1 MTIGTWDYTYAE
13 FVAALRRIGL
23 AEGDI
28 VYVQNCGESLG
39 QPRGCDTSEQISAL
53 MVDALREVVGET
65 GTILIAT
72 YTFSACRREIFD
84 VDHTPAVPGVWSSF
98 GPFMEYFR
106 MLPDAV
112 RSPDPI
118 FSVAGIGP
126 RAAELLSNPS
136 HYSLGEDCIHDRLR
150 KVNGKICMIG
160 IGLFEATFRH
170 YVEAMAQV
178 PWRFNKL
185 FTGYVRNGSNVLH
198 KTGRVYNVRI
208 LAPHGDPAGEQLEA
222 QARELGLCKAA
233 PVGQNEVVAIE
244 SAAYYELGMREMA
257 HDPWYSARGPAGDPV
272 AIEDERVQGPQ
283 YDVHLPPSATMEQMI
298 DALWWLP
305 RDIVSTGYDSALHAL
320 ASQVPMT
327 IHEYPTGTE
336 CWTWIVPEK
345 WTCYEAY
352 LETLDGQRLF
362 SYADHPLHVVSYSLP
377 FAGEVSRDELF
388 QHLHT
393 HPMLPDA
400 IPFIFKYYER
410 DWGLCCSK
418 NLKDALTDEHYRV
431 VIRSTFSYSTL
442 KVGEIVVPGRRDE
455 CIVLAAHLCHPAMVN
470 DDLSGVVVGI
480 DVMRELL
487 KRQDLEYTYRF
498 LIVPETIGSI
508 AYLSHNEHLIPH
520 MRGGLFLEMLGI
532 DNPHAIQ
539 LSYTGNTSM
548 DQCVTLAARHADP
561 YSWTAP
567 FRQIIQ
573 NDEVQFNAPGV
584 RVPMLSLSRVLPSSP
599 RLPYRE
605 YHSSHDTPANAS
617 LKRMAESRDLVLA
630 IIDTLEQ
637 NEVPVNLFAG
647 EVFCSRYGLHI
658 DWYTNPEGNKA
669 LFDII
674 HMIDGSRSLADIAE
688 ACGISFQA
696 ARQTIDELTRHGL
709 VRYRRA

>member
-1 MTIGTWDYTYAE
+1 MTSTNEWDYTPAMLQDALAQVGIQAGDVLFCHVCFENWGHPQGCATPAE
-13 FVAALRRIGL
+13 AHAMLLAALR
-23 AEGDI
+23 A
-28 VYVQNCGESLG
+28 
-39 QPRGCDTSEQISAL
+39 A
-53 MVDALREVVGET
+53 VGPA
-65 GTILIAT
+65 GTLFVPT
-72 YTFSACRREIFD
+72 FTFSACRREPFD
-84 VDHTPAVPGVWSSF
+84 VQQTPTSGGPWSTSAGFLEYVRQQPG
-98 GPFMEYFR
+98 
-106 MLPDAV
+106 AV
-112 RSPDPI
+112 RSADPI
-118 FSVAGIGP
+118 HSVVGLGPQAPPLLADLPLTCFGPASVQQRIRQAG
-126 RAAELLSNPS
+126 
-136 HYSLGEDCIHDRLR
+136 
-150 KVNGKICMIG
+150 GKICMLG
-160 IGLFEATFRH
+160 IGLYEASLIHHAETLAGVPFR
-170 YVEAMAQV
+170 YKKLFPSLIADRGNLRREGWIYDVRIQV
-178 PWRFNKL
+178 PNADL
-185 FTGYVRNGSNVLH
+185 DQQ
-198 KTGRVYNVRI
+198 RV
-208 LAPHGDPAGEQLEA
+208 EQ
-222 QARELGLCKAA
+222 QARNEGICQVAA
-233 PVGQNEVVAIE
+233 VG
-244 SAAYYELGMREMA
+244 REFIRCA
-257 HDPWYSARGPAGDPV
+257 PAQPLFDLLLEHLSCDPWYTVQGPAGDPV
-272 AIEDERVQGPQ
+272 AIEDERVQGCQ
-283 YDVHLPPSATMEQMI
+283 YDVHLPPNATMEQMI

-362 SYADHPLHVVSYSLP
+362 AYADHPLHVVSYSLP
-377 FAGEVSRDELF
+377 FEGEVSREVLF

-393 HPMLPDA
+393 HPALPDA

-418 NLKDALTDEHYRV
+418 NLKDSLTDERYRV
-431 VIRSTFSYSTL
+431 VIRATFSYSTL
-442 KVGEIVVPGRRDE
+442 KVGEVVVPGHREE

-520 MRGGLFLEMLGI
+520 LRGGLFLEMLGI

-539 LSYTGNTSM
+539 LSYTGTTSM
-548 DQCVTLAARHADP
+548 DQCVSLAARHADP

-567 FRQIIQ
+567 FRQVIQ

-617 LKRMAESRDLVLA
+617 LKRMAESRDLVLT

-637 NEVPVNLFAG
+637 NEVPVNQFVG

-669 LFDII
+669 LFDIM

-696 ARQTIDELTRHGL
+696 ARQTIDELVRHGL